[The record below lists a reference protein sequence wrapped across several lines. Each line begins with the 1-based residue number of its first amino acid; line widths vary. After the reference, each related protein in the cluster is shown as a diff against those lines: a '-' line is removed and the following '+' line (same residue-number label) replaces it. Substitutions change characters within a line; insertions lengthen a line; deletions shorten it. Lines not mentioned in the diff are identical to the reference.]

1 MKKFDKR
8 MIVYVLVGI
17 GLLVIQNL
25 TTKFLQNYS
34 QLINLIVWGIIFS
47 ILQFK
52 NTEFTRY
59 QNVKDKIIYTLLIM
73 VGYYVVYF
81 ALGFFYGYSNNPYS
95 QEINAVMKNILFIIG
110 LSLLQEYTRY
120 KVLYDTKEMISYVI
134 ITLLFAMFS
143 LDFTNFS
150 YYFSNPERTLE
161 YIFGDL
167 VVSLIHSALLT
178 FFTLKGGIKLT
189 FSYTIISKLG
199 IIFMPILPK
208 INWFIKCVLEL
219 VIDLLLF
226 IVIHYLNQYR
236 NRNIERIEIVK
247 SNPIK
252 TIPVIIFLTIFTL
265 FVAGILP
272 YKPVAVMSNS
282 MVPVFSRGDII
293 IIKKI
298 DEKQIK
304 NLEEGQIVEYKVASG
319 SSIVHRIKKISQSE
333 NGLMFTTK
341 GDNNISEDSDKV
353 QENQI
358 KGIVTMVIPYLGFP
372 SVYFSQFVMNMAP
385 KIDT

>member
-1 MKKFDKR
+1 MKKIDKR
-8 MIVYVLVGI
+8 MIVYVFVGI

-95 QEINAVMKNILFIIG
+95 QEINAVIKNILFIIG

-219 VIDLLLF
+219 VIALLLF

>member
-8 MIVYVLVGI
+8 IIIYILVGI
-17 GLLVIQNL
+17 GLLVIKNL
-25 TTKFLQNYS
+25 TSQYLQSYS
-34 QLINLIVWGIIFS
+34 QLINLIIWGIIFA

-52 NTEFTRY
+52 NVEFIRY
-59 QNVKDKIIYTLLIM
+59 QNIKYKIIYMLLIM

-81 ALGFFYGYSNNPYS
+81 AFGFFYGYSNNPYS
-95 QEINAVMKNILFIIG
+95 QEINAVIKNILFIIG
-110 LSLLQEYTRY
+110 LSLLQEYARY
-120 KVLYDTKEMISYVI
+120 KVLYDTKGIISYVI

-150 YYFSNPERTLE
+150 YYFSNAERTLE

-167 VVSLIHSALLT
+167 VVSLIHSSLLT
-178 FFTLKGGIKLT
+178 YFTLKGGIKLT
-189 FSYTIISKLG
+189 FSYATISKLG

-219 VIDLLLF
+219 VVALLLF

-236 NRNIERIEIVK
+236 NRNVERREVVK

-252 TIPVIIFLTIFTL
+252 TVPVIIFLTIFTL

-319 SSIVHRIKKISQSE
+319 SSIVHRIKKITQSG
-333 NGLMFTTK
+333 NSLIFTTK
-341 GDNNISEDSDKV
+341 GDNNVSEDSDKV
-353 QENQI
+353 QESQI

-372 SVYFSQFVMNMAP
+372 SVYFSQFVMNITP
-385 KIDT
+385 TIDT